1 MKRTE
6 AQPRCQNAGET
17 MCQCAGNTMCQCAG
31 QTGNAHTEMRR
42 RNRADA
48 HVTPLGEA
56 EPTGCSAECADG
68 PMQQCKDGPTQQ

>member
-1 MKRTE
+1 
-6 AQPRCQNAGET
+6 
-17 MCQCAGNTMCQCAG
+17 MCQCAGDTMCQCAG

-56 EPTGCSAECADG
+56 GRRGVVPRVRMGPCSSVRMDPHSSSE
-68 PMQQCKDGPTQQ
+68 